1 MTAARR
7 LRSYFQCHSAPLEV
21 LQALTAVENQ
31 LLKDKLE
38 SKNSKQ
44 SSIKSFLVKPTNI
57 PQQGH
62 GTHAVAEPFSCSHCD
77 KQFALSGDLK
87 KHEGTHS
94 KEQFTCLQC
103 GKKFAIFSDLKQHK
117 RTHAGEEPYSCSH
130 CDKKFALLANLK
142 QHERIHIGEKP
153 FSCSN
158 TDPQQHSP
166 KQQEPFQ
173 QKSPHSSPPFHGWNP
188 VECKLDRNKSQY
200 ETDEEEFEDLN
211 EGFWEPPSTL
221 VTPRKRPA
229 DDDYA
234 SSSRNCRPRL
244 D

>member
-1 MTAARR
+1 MA
-7 LRSYFQCHSAPLEV
+7 
-21 LQALTAVENQ
+21 
-31 LLKDKLE
+31 
-38 SKNSKQ
+38 KNCT
-44 SSIKSFLVKPTNI
+44 FWLF
-57 PQQGH
+57 
-62 GTHAVAEPFSCSHCD
+62 E
-77 KQFALSGDLK
+77 
-87 KHEGTHS
+87 KHERTHTAE
-94 KEQFTCLQC
+94 EQFTCLQC
-103 GKKFAIFSDLKQHK
+103 GKKFAIFGDLKQHK
-117 RTHAGEEPYSCSH
+117 RSHAGEEPYSCSH

-166 KQQEPFQ
+166 KQQVPFQ

-234 SSSRNCRPRL
+234 RSSRNCRPRL

>member
-1 MTAARR
+1 MSIHFLFHPCTTA
-7 LRSYFQCHSAPLEV
+7 F
-21 LQALTAVENQ
+21 
-31 LLKDKLE
+31 
-38 SKNSKQ
+38 
-44 SSIKSFLVKPTNI
+44 
-57 PQQGH
+57 
-62 GTHAVAEPFSCSHCD
+62 THAGEEPFSCSHCD
-77 KQFALSGDLK
+77 KQFALSGDLKK

-188 VECKLDRNKSQY
+188 VECKLDRSKSQY

>member
-1 MTAARR
+1 MKEFI
-7 LRSYFQCHSAPLEV
+7 LVKNHSA
-21 LQALTAVENQ
+21 A
-31 LLKDKLE
+31 
-38 SKNSKQ
+38 
-44 SSIKSFLVKPTNI
+44 PTLI
-57 PQQGH
+57 P
-62 GTHAVAEPFSCSHCD
+62 
-77 KQFALSGDLK
+77 
-87 KHEGTHS
+87 
-94 KEQFTCLQC
+94 
-103 GKKFAIFSDLKQHK
+103 
-117 RTHAGEEPYSCSH
+117 
-130 CDKKFALLANLK
+130 N
-142 QHERIHIGEKP
+142 
-153 FSCSN
+153 N
-158 TDPQQHSP
+158 TP
-166 KQQEPFQ
+166 KQQVPFQ

>member
-1 MTAARR
+1 MQVWS
-7 LRSYFQCHSAPLEV
+7 LSSFKVSC
-21 LQALTAVENQ
+21 Q
-31 LLKDKLE
+31 LLTNDL
-38 SKNSKQ
+38 NRV
-44 SSIKSFLVKPTNI
+44 SSVSLLMTSSTALANEGLFELTRRPSLTRAVSSSF
-57 PQQGH
+57 
-62 GTHAVAEPFSCSHCD
+62 AE
-77 KQFALSGDLK
+77 
-87 KHEGTHS
+87 T
-94 KEQFTCLQC
+94 T
-103 GKKFAIFSDLKQHK
+103 
-117 RTHAGEEPYSCSH
+117 EEPGCSQV
-130 CDKKFALLANLK
+130 KRPKFCIILV
-142 QHERIHIGEKP
+142 I
-153 FSCSN
+153 

>member
-1 MTAARR
+1 MSKSMLSSEVR
-7 LRSYFQCHSAPLEV
+7 LGEHPFPLSSLYKSIHSSVSSFRWRSI
-21 LQALTAVENQ
+21 Q
-31 LLKDKLE
+31 LLILWQ
-38 SKNSKQ
+38 KNCT
-44 SSIKSFLVKPTNI
+44 FWLF
-57 PQQGH
+57 
-62 GTHAVAEPFSCSHCD
+62 E
-77 KQFALSGDLK
+77 
-87 KHEGTHS
+87 KHERTHTAE
-94 KEQFTCLQC
+94 EQFTCLQC
-103 GKKFAIFSDLKQHK
+103 GKKFAIFGDLKQHK
-117 RTHAGEEPYSCSH
+117 RSHAGEEPYSCSH

-244 D
+244 DWTYFCSKSFTY